1 MALSLLG
8 ATGSIGTQTLD
19 VAEKLGLPVC
29 ALAARQS
36 VAPMEAAARRFAPKL
51 AVLYD
56 EKAAADLRV
65 RLADTE
71 TKVLS
76 GMEGLLE
83 AAALPE
89 ADTVLAA
96 MSGAVGLNP
105 ALRALEAGKRL
116 ALANKETL
124 VCAGELV
131 TAKAREIGAELLPV
145 DSEHSAI
152 FQCLQGRGEVKR
164 ILLTA
169 SGGPFRTFSPEAL
182 AKVTRA
188 DALKHP
194 NWRMG
199 PKITVDS
206 ATLMN
211 KGLEF
216 IEAMWLFGLRPEQ
229 IRVLVHP
236 QSVVHSAVEFIDGAV
251 IAQLG
256 TPDMRLPIQLALT
269 WPERKPCPAPPL
281 DLTKT
286 AALTF
291 EEPDLVRFPCLKLAM
306 DCASRRG
313 TADCAVMNA
322 ANEVAVGA
330 FLEDRIGF
338 TEICS
343 LVSRALEALS
353 GLPGGS
359 LEEIVAADEAAR
371 RYTRQCLSQSSI
383 S

>member
-1 MALSLLG
+1 MGLSLLG
-8 ATGSIGTQTLD
+8 ATGSIGRQTLD
-19 VAEKLGLPVC
+19 VAEHLGLGVC
-29 ALAARQS
+29 ALAAGKR
-36 VAPMEAAARRFAPKL
+36 VRELEEAARRFRPRL

-56 EKAAADLRV
+56 EAAAAELRI

-76 GMEGLLE
+76 GMGGLLE
-83 AAALPE
+83 AASMEE

-96 MSGAVGLNP
+96 MSGAVGLFP
-105 ALRALEAGKRL
+105 ALRTLEAGKKL

-124 VCAGELV
+124 VCAGNLV
-131 TAKAREIGAELLPV
+131 TALAKEKGLPLLPV

-152 FQCLQGRGEVKR
+152 FQCLQGGGDVRR

-169 SGGPFRTFSPEAL
+169 SGGPFRTLSGEAL
-182 AKVTRA
+182 KTVTKE

-194 NWRMG
+194 NWAMG

-216 IEAMWLFGLRPEQ
+216 IEAMWLFDLPPEK
-229 IRVLVHP
+229 IKVLVHP
-236 QSVVHSAVEFIDGAV
+236 QSVVHSAVEFVDGAV

-269 WPERKPCPAPPL
+269 WPERKPSPAPAL

-286 AALTF
+286 APLTF
-291 EEPDLVRFPCLKLAM
+291 EEPDLRRFPCLALAM
-306 DCASRRG
+306 ACAGHRG

-322 ANEVAVGA
+322 ANEEAVGA
-330 FLEDRIGF
+330 FLRGQIGF
-338 TEICS
+338 TQIYD
-343 LVSRALEALS
+343 LVAAVLEKLS
-353 GLPGGS
+353 GMPGGS
-359 LEEIVAADEAAR
+359 LEEIVEADEAAR
-371 RYTRQCLSQSSI
+371 RQLKACLSSI

>member
-8 ATGSIGTQTLD
+8 ATGSIGRQTLD
-19 VAEKLGLPVC
+19 VAEHLGLKVC
-29 ALAARQS
+29 ALAAGKR
-36 VAPMEAAARRFAPKL
+36 VRELEEAARRFRPRL

-56 EKAAADLRV
+56 EASAAELRV
-65 RLADTE
+65 KLADTE

-76 GMEGLLE
+76 GMGGLLE
-83 AAALPE
+83 AASMEE

-96 MSGAVGLNP
+96 MSGAVGLQP
-105 ALRALEAGKRL
+105 ALRALEAGKKL

-124 VCAGELV
+124 VCAGNLV
-131 TAKAREIGAELLPV
+131 TALAKEKGLPLLPV

-152 FQCLQGRGEVKR
+152 FQCLQGGGEVRR

-169 SGGPFRTFSPEAL
+169 SGGPFRTLRREEL
-182 AKVTRA
+182 KTVTRE

-194 NWRMG
+194 NWAMG

-216 IEAMWLFGLRPEQ
+216 IEAMWLFDLPPEK
-229 IRVLVHP
+229 ITVLVHP
-236 QSVVHSAVEFIDGAV
+236 QSVVHSAVEFVDGAV

-269 WPERKPCPAPPL
+269 WPERRPSPAPAL

-286 AALTF
+286 APLTF
-291 EEPDLVRFPCLKLAM
+291 EEPDPERFPCLALAM
-306 DCASRRG
+306 ECAGHIG

-322 ANEVAVGA
+322 ANEEAVGA
-330 FLEDRIGF
+330 FLRGQIGF
-338 TEICS
+338 TQIYD
-343 LVSRALEALS
+343 LVAAALERLS

-371 RYTRQCLSQSSI
+371 RQLKACLSSI

>member
-1 MALSLLG
+1 MGLSLLG
-8 ATGSIGTQTLD
+8 ATGSIGRQTLD
-19 VAEKLGLPVC
+19 VAEHLGLGVC
-29 ALAARQS
+29 ALAAGKR
-36 VAPMEAAARRFAPKL
+36 VRELEEAARRFRPRL

-56 EKAAADLRV
+56 EAAAAELKI

-76 GMEGLLE
+76 GMGGLLE
-83 AAALPE
+83 AASMEE

-96 MSGAVGLNP
+96 MSGAVGLFP
-105 ALRALEAGKRL
+105 ALRALEAGKKL

-124 VCAGELV
+124 VCAGNLV
-131 TAKAREIGAELLPV
+131 TALAKEKGLPLLPV

-152 FQCLQGRGEVKR
+152 FQCLQGGGEVRR

-169 SGGPFRTFSPEAL
+169 SGGPFRTLSGEAL
-182 AKVTRA
+182 KTVTKE

-194 NWRMG
+194 NWAMG

-216 IEAMWLFGLRPEQ
+216 IEAMWLFGLPPEK
-229 IRVLVHP
+229 IMVLVHP
-236 QSVVHSAVEFIDGAV
+236 QSVVHSAVEFVDGAV

-269 WPERKPCPAPPL
+269 WPERKPSPAPAL

-286 AALTF
+286 APLTF
-291 EEPDLVRFPCLKLAM
+291 EEPDLRRFPCLALAM
-306 DCASRRG
+306 ACAGHRG

-322 ANEVAVGA
+322 ANEEAVGA
-330 FLEDRIGF
+330 FLRGQIGF
-338 TEICS
+338 TQIYD
-343 LVSRALEALS
+343 LVAAVLEKLS
-353 GLPGGS
+353 GMPGGS
-359 LEEIVAADEAAR
+359 LEEIVEADEAAR
-371 RYTRQCLSQSSI
+371 RQLKACLSSI

>member
-8 ATGSIGTQTLD
+8 ATGSIGRQTLD
-19 VAEKLGLPVC
+19 VAEHLGLEVC
-29 ALAARQS
+29 ALAAGKR
-36 VAPMEAAARRFAPKL
+36 VRELEEAARRFRPKL

-56 EKAAADLRV
+56 EEAAADLRL
-65 RLADTE
+65 RLADTG

-76 GMEGLLE
+76 GMGGLLE
-83 AAALPE
+83 AASLPE

-96 MSGAVGLNP
+96 MSGAVGLRP
-105 ALRALEAGKRL
+105 ALRALEAGKKL

-124 VCAGELV
+124 VCAGNLV
-131 TAKAREIGAELLPV
+131 TALAKEKGLPLLPV

-152 FQCLQGRGEVKR
+152 FQCLQGGGEVRR

-169 SGGPFRTFSPEAL
+169 SGGPFRNLGAEELKA
-182 AKVTRA
+182 VTKE

-194 NWRMG
+194 NWAMG

-216 IEAMWLFGLRPEQ
+216 IEAMWLFDLPPEK
-229 IRVLVHP
+229 ITVLVHP
-236 QSVVHSAVEFIDGAV
+236 QSVVHSAVEFADGAV

-269 WPERKPCPAPPL
+269 WPKRKPSLAPAL

-286 AALTF
+286 APLTF
-291 EEPDLVRFPCLKLAM
+291 EEPDLERFPCLALAM
-306 DCASRRG
+306 ECAGHGG

-322 ANEVAVGA
+322 ANEEAVGA
-330 FLEDRIGF
+330 FLRDQIGF
-338 TEICS
+338 TQIYC
-343 LVSRALEALS
+343 LVAEALEKLS

-359 LEEIVAADEAAR
+359 LEEIIAADEAAR
-371 RYTRQCLSQSSI
+371 RQLKACLSSI

>member
-8 ATGSIGTQTLD
+8 ATGSIGRQTLD
-19 VAEKLGLPVC
+19 VAAHLGLPVC
-29 ALAARQS
+29 ALAAGRR
-36 VAPMEAAARRFAPKL
+36 VGELEAAARRFRPKL

-56 EKAAADLRV
+56 EAAAAEARV
-65 RLADTE
+65 RLADTG

-76 GMEGLLE
+76 GMGGLLE
-83 AAALPE
+83 AASLPE

-96 MSGAVGLNP
+96 MSGAVGLRP
-105 ALRALEAGKRL
+105 ALRALEAGKKL

-124 VCAGELV
+124 VCAGNLV
-131 TAKAREIGAELLPV
+131 TALAKEKGLPLLPV

-152 FQCLQGRGEVKR
+152 FQCLQGGGEVRR

-169 SGGPFRTFSPEAL
+169 SGGPFRTLS
-182 AKVTRA
+182 A
-188 DALKHP
+188 DALKTVTKEDALRHP
-194 NWRMG
+194 NWAMG

-216 IEAMWLFGLRPEQ
+216 IEAMWLFDLTPEK
-229 IRVLVHP
+229 ITVLIHP
-236 QSVVHSAVEFIDGAV
+236 QSVVHSAVEFADGAV

-269 WPERKPCPAPPL
+269 WPERKPSPAPAL

-286 AALTF
+286 APLTF
-291 EEPDLVRFPCLKLAM
+291 EEPDLRRFPCLALAM
-306 DCASRRG
+306 ECAGHRG

-322 ANEVAVGA
+322 ANEEAVGA
-330 FLEDRIGF
+330 FLRDQIGF
-338 TEICS
+338 TQIYG
-343 LVSRALEALS
+343 LVAAVLERLS

-371 RYTRQCLSQSSI
+371 RQLKACLSSI

>member
-8 ATGSIGTQTLD
+8 ATGSIGRQTLD
-19 VAEKLGLPVC
+19 VAEHLGLGVC
-29 ALAARQS
+29 ALAAGKR
-36 VAPMEAAARRFAPKL
+36 VRELEEAARRFRPRL

-56 EKAAADLRV
+56 EAAAAELRI

-76 GMEGLLE
+76 GMGGLLE
-83 AAALPE
+83 AASMEE

-96 MSGAVGLNP
+96 MSGAVGLFP
-105 ALRALEAGKRL
+105 ALRALEAGKKL

-124 VCAGELV
+124 VCAGNLV
-131 TAKAREIGAELLPV
+131 TALAKEKGLPLLPV

-152 FQCLQGRGEVKR
+152 FQCLQGGGEVRR

-169 SGGPFRTFSPEAL
+169 SGGPFRTLSGEAL
-182 AKVTRA
+182 KTVTKE

-194 NWRMG
+194 NWAMG

-216 IEAMWLFGLRPEQ
+216 IEAMWLFDLPPEK
-229 IRVLVHP
+229 IKVLVHP
-236 QSVVHSAVEFIDGAV
+236 QSVVHSAVEFVDGAV

-269 WPERKPCPAPPL
+269 WPERKPSPAPAL

-286 AALTF
+286 APLTF
-291 EEPDLVRFPCLKLAM
+291 EEPDLRRFPCLALAM
-306 DCASRRG
+306 ACAGHRG

-322 ANEVAVGA
+322 ANEEAVGA
-330 FLEDRIGF
+330 FLRGQIGF
-338 TEICS
+338 TQIYD
-343 LVSRALEALS
+343 LVAAVLEKLS
-353 GLPGGS
+353 GMPGGS
-359 LEEIVAADEAAR
+359 LEEIVEADEAAR
-371 RYTRQCLSQSSI
+371 RQLKACLSSI

>member
-1 MALSLLG
+1 MGLSLLG
-8 ATGSIGTQTLD
+8 ATGSIGRQTLD
-19 VAEKLGLPVC
+19 VAEHLGLGVC
-29 ALAARQS
+29 ALAAGKR
-36 VAPMEAAARRFAPKL
+36 VRELEEAARRFRPRL

-56 EKAAADLRV
+56 EAAAAELKI

-76 GMEGLLE
+76 GMGGLLE
-83 AAALPE
+83 AASMEE

-96 MSGAVGLNP
+96 MSGAVGLFP
-105 ALRALEAGKRL
+105 ALRALEAGKKL

-124 VCAGELV
+124 VCAGNLV
-131 TAKAREIGAELLPV
+131 TALAKEKGLPLLPV

-152 FQCLQGRGEVKR
+152 FQCLQGGGEVRR

-169 SGGPFRTFSPEAL
+169 SGGPFRTLSGEAL
-182 AKVTRA
+182 KTVTKE

-194 NWRMG
+194 NWAMG

-216 IEAMWLFGLRPEQ
+216 IEAMWLFDLPPEK
-229 IRVLVHP
+229 IKVLVHP
-236 QSVVHSAVEFIDGAV
+236 QSVVHSAVEFVDGAV

-269 WPERKPCPAPPL
+269 WPERKPSPAPAL

-286 AALTF
+286 APLTF
-291 EEPDLVRFPCLKLAM
+291 EEPDLRRFPCLALAM
-306 DCASRRG
+306 ACAGHRG

-322 ANEVAVGA
+322 ANEEAVGA
-330 FLEDRIGF
+330 FLRGQIGF
-338 TEICS
+338 TQIYD
-343 LVSRALEALS
+343 LVAAVLEKLS
-353 GLPGGS
+353 GMPGGS
-359 LEEIVAADEAAR
+359 LEEIIEADEAAR
-371 RYTRQCLSQSSI
+371 RQLKACLSSI

>member
-8 ATGSIGTQTLD
+8 ATGSIGRQTLD
-19 VAEKLGLPVC
+19 VAEHLGLEVC
-29 ALAARQS
+29 ALAAGKR
-36 VAPMEAAARRFAPKL
+36 VRELEEAARRFRPKL

-56 EKAAADLRV
+56 EEAAAEARI
-65 RLADTE
+65 RLADTG

-76 GMEGLLE
+76 GMGGLLE
-83 AAALPE
+83 AASMEE

-96 MSGAVGLNP
+96 MSGAVGLRP
-105 ALRALEAGKRL
+105 ALRALEAGKKL

-124 VCAGELV
+124 VCAGNLV
-131 TAKAREIGAELLPV
+131 TALAKEKGLPLLPV

-152 FQCLQGRGEVKR
+152 FQCLQGGGEVRR

-169 SGGPFRTFSPEAL
+169 SGGPFRTLSAEAL
-182 AKVTRA
+182 KTVKRE
-188 DALKHP
+188 DALRHP
-194 NWRMG
+194 NWAMG

-216 IEAMWLFGLRPEQ
+216 IEAMWLFGLEPEK
-229 IRVLVHP
+229 ITVLVHP
-236 QSVVHSAVEFIDGAV
+236 QSVVHSAVEFADGAV

-269 WPERKPCPAPPL
+269 WPERKPSPAPAL

-286 AALTF
+286 APLTF
-291 EEPDLVRFPCLKLAM
+291 EEPDLERFPCLALAM
-306 DCASRRG
+306 ECAGHKG

-322 ANEVAVGA
+322 ANEEAVGA
-330 FLEDRIGF
+330 FLRGQIGF
-338 TEICS
+338 TQIYD
-343 LVSRALEALS
+343 LVAAVLEKLS

-371 RYTRQCLSQSSI
+371 RQLKACLSSI

>member
-1 MALSLLG
+1 MGLSLLG
-8 ATGSIGTQTLD
+8 ATGSIGRQTLD
-19 VAEKLGLPVC
+19 VAEHLGVEVC
-29 ALAARQS
+29 ALAAGKR
-36 VAPMEAAARRFAPKL
+36 VRELEEAARRFRPKL

-56 EKAAADLRV
+56 EAAAAELKI

-76 GMEGLLE
+76 GMGGLLE
-83 AAALPE
+83 AASMEE

-96 MSGAVGLNP
+96 MSGAVGLRP
-105 ALRALEAGKRL
+105 ALRALEAGKKL

-124 VCAGELV
+124 VCAGNLV
-131 TAKAREIGAELLPV
+131 TALAKGKGLPLLPV

-152 FQCLQGRGEVKR
+152 FQCLQGGGEVRR

-169 SGGPFRTFSPEAL
+169 SGGPFRTLSREAL
-182 AKVTRA
+182 KTVTRE

-194 NWRMG
+194 NWAMG

-216 IEAMWLFGLRPEQ
+216 IEAMWLFDLPPEK
-229 IRVLVHP
+229 ITVLVHP
-236 QSVVHSAVEFIDGAV
+236 QSVVHSAVEFVDGAV

-269 WPERKPCPAPPL
+269 WPERKPCPAPAL

-286 AALTF
+286 APLTF
-291 EEPDLVRFPCLKLAM
+291 EEPDLERFPCLALAM
-306 DCASRRG
+306 ECAGHKG

-322 ANEVAVGA
+322 ANEEAVGA
-330 FLEDRIGF
+330 FLRGQIGF
-338 TEICS
+338 TQIYD
-343 LVSRALEALS
+343 LVAAALEKLS

-371 RYTRQCLSQSSI
+371 RQLKACLSSI

>member
-1 MALSLLG
+1 MGLSLLG
-8 ATGSIGTQTLD
+8 ATGSIGRQTLD
-19 VAEKLGLPVC
+19 VAEHLGLGVC
-29 ALAARQS
+29 ALAAGKR
-36 VAPMEAAARRFAPKL
+36 VRELEEAARRFRPRL

-56 EKAAADLRV
+56 EAAAAELKI

-76 GMEGLLE
+76 GMGGLLE
-83 AAALPE
+83 AASMEE

-96 MSGAVGLNP
+96 MSGAVGLFP
-105 ALRALEAGKRL
+105 ALRALEAGKKL

-124 VCAGELV
+124 VCAGNLV
-131 TAKAREIGAELLPV
+131 TALAKEKGLPLLPV

-152 FQCLQGRGEVKR
+152 FQCLQGGGEVRR

-169 SGGPFRTFSPEAL
+169 SGGPFRTLSGEAL
-182 AKVTRA
+182 KTVTKE

-194 NWRMG
+194 NWAMG

-216 IEAMWLFGLRPEQ
+216 IEAMWLFDLPPEK
-229 IRVLVHP
+229 IKVLVHP
-236 QSVVHSAVEFIDGAV
+236 QSVVHSAVEFVDGAV

-269 WPERKPCPAPPL
+269 WPERKPCPAPAL

-286 AALTF
+286 APLTF
-291 EEPDLVRFPCLKLAM
+291 EEPDLRRFPCLALAM
-306 DCASRRG
+306 ACAGHRG

-322 ANEVAVGA
+322 ANEEAVGA
-330 FLEDRIGF
+330 FLRGQIGF
-338 TEICS
+338 TQIYD
-343 LVSRALEALS
+343 LVAAVLEKLS
-353 GLPGGS
+353 GMPGGS
-359 LEEIVAADEAAR
+359 LEEIVEADEAAR
-371 RYTRQCLSQSSI
+371 RQLKACLSSI

>member
-1 MALSLLG
+1 MGLSLLG
-8 ATGSIGTQTLD
+8 ATGSIGRQTLD
-19 VAEKLGLPVC
+19 VAEHLGLEVC
-29 ALAARQS
+29 ALAAGKR
-36 VAPMEAAARRFAPKL
+36 VRELEDAARRFRPKL

-56 EKAAADLRV
+56 EKAAAELRIK
-65 RLADTE
+65 LADTE

-76 GMEGLLE
+76 GMGGLLE
-83 AAALPE
+83 AASFPE

-96 MSGAVGLNP
+96 MSGAVGLRP
-105 ALRALEAGKRL
+105 ALRALEAGKKL

-124 VCAGELV
+124 VCAGNLV
-131 TAKAREIGAELLPV
+131 TALAKERGLPLLPV

-152 FQCLQGRGEVKR
+152 FQCLQGGGEVRR

-169 SGGPFRTFSPEAL
+169 SGGPFRTLGREEL
-182 AKVTRA
+182 KTVTRE

-194 NWRMG
+194 NWAMG

-216 IEAMWLFGLRPEQ
+216 IEAMWLFGLPPEK
-229 IRVLVHP
+229 ITVLVHP
-236 QSVVHSAVEFIDGAV
+236 QSVVHSAVEFADGAV

-269 WPERKPCPAPPL
+269 WPERKPSPAPAL

-286 AALTF
+286 APLTF
-291 EEPDLVRFPCLKLAM
+291 EEPDLRRFPCLALAM
-306 DCASRRG
+306 ACAGHRG

-322 ANEVAVGA
+322 ANEEAVGA
-330 FLEDRIGF
+330 FLRGQIGF
-338 TEICS
+338 TQIYD
-343 LVSRALEALS
+343 LVAAVLEKLS
-353 GLPGGS
+353 GMPGGS
-359 LEEIVAADEAAR
+359 LEEIVEADEAAR
-371 RYTRQCLSQSSI
+371 RQLKACLSSI

>member
-1 MALSLLG
+1 MALSILG
-8 ATGSIGTQTLD
+8 ATGSIGRQTLD
-19 VAEKLGLPVC
+19 VAAHLGIKVC
-29 ALAARQS
+29 ALAAGSR
-36 VAPMEAAARRFAPKL
+36 VRELEEAARRFRPGL

-56 EKAAADLRV
+56 EAAAADLKT
-65 RLADTE
+65 RLADTK

-76 GMEGLLE
+76 GMSGLLE
-83 AAALPE
+83 AASMEE

-96 MSGAVGLNP
+96 MSGAVGLQP
-105 ALRALEAGKRL
+105 ALRALEAGKKL

-124 VCAGELV
+124 VCAGNLV
-131 TAKAREIGAELLPV
+131 TALAKEKGLPLLPV

-152 FQCLQGRGEVKR
+152 FQCLQGGGEVKR

-169 SGGPFRTFSPEAL
+169 SGGPFRSWSREAL
-182 AKVTRA
+182 KSATKE

-194 NWRMG
+194 NWSMG

-216 IEAMWLFGLRPEQ
+216 IEAMWLFDLPPEK
-229 IRVLVHP
+229 ITVLVHP
-236 QSVVHSAVEFIDGAV
+236 QSVVHSAVEFADGAV

-269 WPERKPCPAPPL
+269 WPERKPSPAPAL

-286 AALTF
+286 APLTF
-291 EEPDLVRFPCLKLAM
+291 EEPDLERFPCLKLAM
-306 DCASRRG
+306 ECARHRG
-313 TADCAVMNA
+313 KADCAVMNA
-322 ANEVAVGA
+322 ANEEAVGA
-330 FLEDRIGF
+330 FLRGQIGF
-338 TEICS
+338 TDIYGMTAA
-343 LVSRALEALS
+343 VLEELS

-371 RYTRQCLSQSSI
+371 RQLKACLSSI
-383 S
+383 F

>member
-1 MALSLLG
+1 MALSILG
-8 ATGSIGTQTLD
+8 ATGSIGRQTLD
-19 VAEKLGLPVC
+19 VAAHLGIKVC
-29 ALAARQS
+29 ALAAGSR
-36 VAPMEAAARRFAPKL
+36 VRELEEAARRFRPGL

-56 EKAAADLRV
+56 EAAAADLKT
-65 RLADTE
+65 RLADTK

-76 GMEGLLE
+76 GMGGLLE
-83 AAALPE
+83 AASMEE

-96 MSGAVGLNP
+96 MSGAVGLRP
-105 ALRALEAGKRL
+105 ALRALEAGKKL

-124 VCAGELV
+124 VCAGNLV
-131 TAKAREIGAELLPV
+131 TALAKEKGLQLLPV

-152 FQCLQGRGEVKR
+152 FQCLQGGGEVKR

-169 SGGPFRTFSPEAL
+169 SGGPFRSWSREAL
-182 AKVTRA
+182 KNASRE

-194 NWRMG
+194 NWSMG

-216 IEAMWLFGLRPEQ
+216 IEAMWLFDLPPEK
-229 IRVLVHP
+229 ITVLVHP
-236 QSVVHSAVEFIDGAV
+236 QSVVHSAVEFADGAV

-269 WPERKPCPAPPL
+269 WPERKPSPAPAL

-286 AALTF
+286 APLTF
-291 EEPDLVRFPCLKLAM
+291 EEPDLERFPCLKLAM
-306 DCASRRG
+306 ECARHRG
-313 TADCAVMNA
+313 KADCAVMNA
-322 ANEVAVGA
+322 ANEEAVGA
-330 FLEDRIGF
+330 FLRGQIGF
-338 TEICS
+338 TDIYGMTAA
-343 LVSRALEALS
+343 VLEELS

-371 RYTRQCLSQSSI
+371 RQLKACLSSI
-383 S
+383 F

>member
-1 MALSLLG
+1 MLMGLSLLG
-8 ATGSIGTQTLD
+8 ATGSIGRQTLD
-19 VAEKLGLPVC
+19 VAERLGLPVC
-29 ALAARQS
+29 ALAAGTN
-36 VAPMEAAARRFAPKL
+36 AEAMEDAVRRFRPRL
-51 AVLYD
+51 AVLWD
-56 EKAAADLRV
+56 EKAAGSLRTA
-65 RLADTE
+65 LADTE

-83 AAALPE
+83 AASLPE

-96 MSGAVGLNP
+96 MSGAVGLKP
-105 ALRALEAGKRL
+105 ALRAIEAGKKL

-131 TAKAREIGAELLPV
+131 TAAAKARGVPLLPV

-152 FQCLQGRGEVKR
+152 FQCLQGAGEVKR

-169 SGGPFRTFSPEAL
+169 SGGPFRSLDAAAL
-182 AKVTRA
+182 EKVKKE
-188 DALKHP
+188 DALRHP

-229 IRVLVHP
+229 ITVLVHP
-236 QSVVHSAVEFIDGAV
+236 QSVVHSAVEFADGAV

-269 WPERKPCPAPPL
+269 WPERKPCPAPAL

-286 AALTF
+286 PPLTF

-306 DCASRRG
+306 DCAGRRG

-322 ANEVAVGA
+322 ANEEAVRA
-330 FLEDRIGF
+330 FLEGRTGF
-338 TEICS
+338 TEIYR
-343 LVSRALEALS
+343 LVARTLEALS
-353 GLPGGS
+353 GLPGRS

-371 RYTRQCLSQSSI
+371 RYTRSCL
-383 S
+383 

>member
-8 ATGSIGTQTLD
+8 ATGSIGRQTLD
-19 VAEKLGLPVC
+19 VAEHLGLGVC
-29 ALAARQS
+29 ALAAGKR
-36 VAPMEAAARRFAPKL
+36 VRELEEAARRFRPRL

-56 EKAAADLRV
+56 EAAAAELKI

-76 GMEGLLE
+76 GMGGLLE
-83 AAALPE
+83 AASMEE

-96 MSGAVGLNP
+96 MSGAVGLFP
-105 ALRALEAGKRL
+105 ALRALEAGKKL

-124 VCAGELV
+124 VCAGNLV
-131 TAKAREIGAELLPV
+131 TALAKEKGLPLLPV

-152 FQCLQGRGEVKR
+152 FQCLQGGGEVRR

-169 SGGPFRTFSPEAL
+169 SGGPFRTLSGEAL
-182 AKVTRA
+182 KTVTKE

-194 NWRMG
+194 NWAMG

-216 IEAMWLFGLRPEQ
+216 IEAMWLFDLPPEK
-229 IRVLVHP
+229 IKVLVHP
-236 QSVVHSAVEFIDGAV
+236 QSVVHSAVEFVDGAV

-269 WPERKPCPAPPL
+269 WPERKPCPAPAL

-286 AALTF
+286 APLTF
-291 EEPDLVRFPCLKLAM
+291 EEPDLRRFPCLALAM
-306 DCASRRG
+306 ACAGHRG

-322 ANEVAVGA
+322 ANEEAVGA
-330 FLEDRIGF
+330 FLRGQIGF
-338 TEICS
+338 TQIYD
-343 LVSRALEALS
+343 LVAAVLEKLS
-353 GLPGGS
+353 GMPGGS
-359 LEEIVAADEAAR
+359 LEEIVEADEAAR
-371 RYTRQCLSQSSI
+371 RQLKACLSSI

>member
-1 MALSLLG
+1 MGLSLLG
-8 ATGSIGTQTLD
+8 ATGSIGRQTLD
-19 VAEKLGLPVC
+19 VAEHLGVEVC
-29 ALAARQS
+29 ALAAGKR
-36 VAPMEAAARRFAPKL
+36 VRELEEAARRFRPKL

-56 EKAAADLRV
+56 EAAAAELKI

-76 GMEGLLE
+76 GMGGLLE
-83 AAALPE
+83 AASMEE

-96 MSGAVGLNP
+96 MSGAVGLRP
-105 ALRALEAGKRL
+105 ALRALEAGKKL

-124 VCAGELV
+124 VCAGNLV
-131 TAKAREIGAELLPV
+131 TALAKGKGLPLLPV

-152 FQCLQGRGEVKR
+152 FQCLQGGGEVRR

-169 SGGPFRTFSPEAL
+169 SGGPFRTLSREAL
-182 AKVTRA
+182 KTVTRE

-194 NWRMG
+194 NWAMG

-216 IEAMWLFGLRPEQ
+216 IEAMWLFDLPPEK
-229 IRVLVHP
+229 ITVLVHP
-236 QSVVHSAVEFIDGAV
+236 QSVVHSAVEFVDGAV

-269 WPERKPCPAPPL
+269 WPERKPCPAPAL

-286 AALTF
+286 APLTF
-291 EEPDLVRFPCLKLAM
+291 EEPDLERFPCLALAM
-306 DCASRRG
+306 ECAGHRG

-322 ANEVAVGA
+322 ANEEAVGA
-330 FLEDRIGF
+330 FLRGQIGF
-338 TEICS
+338 MQIYD
-343 LVSRALEALS
+343 LVAAALEKLS

-371 RYTRQCLSQSSI
+371 RQLKACLSSI

>member
-8 ATGSIGTQTLD
+8 ATGSIGRQTLD
-19 VAEKLGLPVC
+19 VAEHLGLAVC
-29 ALAARQS
+29 ALAAGKR
-36 VAPMEAAARRFAPKL
+36 VRELEDAARRFRPKL

-56 EKAAADLRV
+56 EKAAAELRIK
-65 RLADTE
+65 LADTE

-76 GMEGLLE
+76 GMGGLLE
-83 AAALPE
+83 AASFPE

-96 MSGAVGLNP
+96 MSGAVGLRP
-105 ALRALEAGKRL
+105 ALRALESGKKL

-124 VCAGELV
+124 VCAGNLV
-131 TAKAREIGAELLPV
+131 TALAKERGLPLLPV

-152 FQCLQGRGEVKR
+152 FQCLQGGGEVRR

-169 SGGPFRTFSPEAL
+169 SGGPFRTLGREAL
-182 AKVTRA
+182 KTVTRE

-194 NWRMG
+194 NWAMG

-216 IEAMWLFGLRPEQ
+216 IEAMWLFGLPPEK
-229 IRVLVHP
+229 ITVLVHP
-236 QSVVHSAVEFIDGAV
+236 QSVVHSAVEFADGAV

-269 WPERKPCPAPPL
+269 WPERKPSPAPAL

-286 AALTF
+286 APLTF
-291 EEPDLVRFPCLKLAM
+291 EEPDLRRFPCLALAM
-306 DCASRRG
+306 ECAGHKG
-313 TADCAVMNA
+313 TADCAVINA
-322 ANEVAVGA
+322 ANEEAVGA
-330 FLEDRIGF
+330 FLRGQIGF
-338 TEICS
+338 TQIYD
-343 LVSRALEALS
+343 LVAAVLEKLS

-371 RYTRQCLSQSSI
+371 RQLKACLSSI

>member
-1 MALSLLG
+1 MGLSLLG
-8 ATGSIGTQTLD
+8 ATGSIGRQTLD
-19 VAEKLGLPVC
+19 VAEHLGLEVC
-29 ALAARQS
+29 ALAAGKR
-36 VAPMEAAARRFAPKL
+36 VRELEDAARRFRPKL

-56 EKAAADLRV
+56 EKAAAELRIK
-65 RLADTE
+65 LADTE

-76 GMEGLLE
+76 GMGGLLE
-83 AAALPE
+83 AASFPE

-96 MSGAVGLNP
+96 MSGAVGLFP
-105 ALRALEAGKRL
+105 ALRALETGKKL

-124 VCAGELV
+124 VCAGNLV
-131 TAKAREIGAELLPV
+131 TALAKERGLPLLPV

-152 FQCLQGRGEVKR
+152 FQCLQGGGEVRR

-169 SGGPFRTFSPEAL
+169 SGGPFRTLGREAL
-182 AKVTRA
+182 KTVTRE

-194 NWRMG
+194 NWAMG

-216 IEAMWLFGLRPEQ
+216 IEAMWLFGLPPEK
-229 IRVLVHP
+229 ITVLVHP
-236 QSVVHSAVEFIDGAV
+236 QSVVHSAVEFADGAV

-269 WPERKPCPAPPL
+269 WPERKPCPAPAL

-286 AALTF
+286 APLTF
-291 EEPDLVRFPCLKLAM
+291 EEPDLRRFPCLALAM
-306 DCASRRG
+306 ACAGHRG

-322 ANEVAVGA
+322 ANEEAVGA
-330 FLEDRIGF
+330 FLRGQIGF
-338 TEICS
+338 TQIYD
-343 LVSRALEALS
+343 LVAAVLEKLS

-371 RYTRQCLSQSSI
+371 RQLKACLSSI

>member
-8 ATGSIGTQTLD
+8 ATGSIGRQTLD
-19 VAEKLGLPVC
+19 VAEHLGLGVC
-29 ALAARQS
+29 ALAAGKR
-36 VAPMEAAARRFAPKL
+36 VRELEDAARRFRPRL

-56 EKAAADLRV
+56 EAAAAELKI

-76 GMEGLLE
+76 GMGGLLE
-83 AAALPE
+83 AASMEE

-96 MSGAVGLNP
+96 MSGAVGLRP
-105 ALRALEAGKRL
+105 ALRALEAGKKL

-124 VCAGELV
+124 VCAGNLV
-131 TAKAREIGAELLPV
+131 TALAKERGLPLLPV

-152 FQCLQGRGEVKR
+152 FQCLQGGGEVRR

-169 SGGPFRTFSPEAL
+169 SGGPFRTWSKEQLRTAT
-182 AKVTRA
+182 KE
-188 DALKHP
+188 DALRHP
-194 NWRMG
+194 NWSMG

-216 IEAMWLFGLRPEQ
+216 IEAMWLFDLPPEK
-229 IRVLVHP
+229 ITVLVHP

-269 WPERKPCPAPPL
+269 WPERKPCPAPAL

-286 AALTF
+286 APLTF
-291 EEPDLVRFPCLKLAM
+291 EEPDLRRFPCLALAM
-306 DCASRRG
+306 ACAGHRG

-322 ANEVAVGA
+322 ANEEAVGA
-330 FLEDRIGF
+330 FLRGQIGF
-338 TEICS
+338 TQIYD
-343 LVSRALEALS
+343 LVAAVLEKLS

-371 RYTRQCLSQSSI
+371 RQLKACLSSI

>member
-1 MALSLLG
+1 MGLSLLG
-8 ATGSIGTQTLD
+8 ATGSIGRQTLD
-19 VAEKLGLPVC
+19 VAEHLGLGVC
-29 ALAARQS
+29 ALAAGKR
-36 VAPMEAAARRFAPKL
+36 VRELEEAARRFRPRL

-56 EKAAADLRV
+56 EAAAAELKI

-76 GMEGLLE
+76 GMGGLLE
-83 AAALPE
+83 AASMEE

-96 MSGAVGLNP
+96 MSGAVGLRP
-105 ALRALEAGKRL
+105 ALRALEAGKKL

-124 VCAGELV
+124 VCAGRLLLAL
-131 TAKAREIGAELLPV
+131 AKEKGLPLLPV

-152 FQCLQGRGEVKR
+152 FQCLQGGGEVRR

-169 SGGPFRTFSPEAL
+169 SGGPFRTLSGEAL
-182 AKVTRA
+182 KTVTKE

-194 NWRMG
+194 NWAMG

-216 IEAMWLFGLRPEQ
+216 IEAMWLFDLPPEK
-229 IRVLVHP
+229 IKVLVHP
-236 QSVVHSAVEFIDGAV
+236 QSVVHSAVEFVDGAV

-269 WPERKPCPAPPL
+269 WPERKPSPAPAL

-286 AALTF
+286 APLTF
-291 EEPDLVRFPCLKLAM
+291 EEPDLRRFPCLALAM
-306 DCASRRG
+306 ACAGHRG

-322 ANEVAVGA
+322 ANEEAVGA
-330 FLEDRIGF
+330 FLRGQIGF
-338 TEICS
+338 TQIYD
-343 LVSRALEALS
+343 LVAAVLEKLS
-353 GLPGGS
+353 GMSGGS
-359 LEEIVAADEAAR
+359 LEEIVEADEAAR
-371 RYTRQCLSQSSI
+371 RQLKACLSSI

>member
-1 MALSLLG
+1 MGLSLLG
-8 ATGSIGTQTLD
+8 ATGSIGRQTLD
-19 VAEKLGLPVC
+19 VAEKLGLPIS
-29 ALAARQS
+29 ALAAGHS
-36 VAPMEAAARRFAPKL
+36 AGALEALARKFRPRV
-51 AVLYD
+51 AVLHD
-56 EKAAADLRV
+56 EKAAGELKVA
-65 RLADTE
+65 LADTE
-71 TKVLS
+71 IKVLS
-76 GMEGLLE
+76 GMGGLME
-83 AAALPE
+83 AASLTE

-96 MSGAVGLNP
+96 MSGAVGLRP
-105 ALRALEAGKRL
+105 ALAAIEAGKKL

-124 VCAGELV
+124 VCAGSIV
-131 TAKAREIGAELLPV
+131 MGAAREKGTPILPV

-152 FQCLQGRGEVKR
+152 FQCLQGKGEVKR

-169 SGGPFRTFSPEAL
+169 SGGPFRGWTRERLATVTPE
-182 AKVTRA
+182 

-194 NWRMG
+194 NWTMG

-216 IEAMWLFGLRPEQ
+216 IEAMWLFNLAPEQ

-256 TPDMRLPIQLALT
+256 SPDMRLPIQLALT
-269 WPERKPCPAPPL
+269 WPERKPCPAPAL

-286 AALTF
+286 PPLTF
-291 EEPDLVRFPCLKLAM
+291 EDPDLDSFPALRLAM
-306 DCASRRG
+306 ECARHHG

-322 ANEVAVGA
+322 ANEEAVHA
-330 FLEDRIGF
+330 FLRHEIGF
-338 TEICS
+338 MDIYRTVETVLNRI
-343 LVSRALEALS
+343 S

-359 LEEIVAADEAAR
+359 LEEIIAADEAAR
-371 RYTRQCLSQSSI
+371 RQSKQCLSSI

>member
-1 MALSLLG
+1 MGLSLLG
-8 ATGSIGTQTLD
+8 ATGSIGRQTLD
-19 VAEKLGLPVC
+19 VAEHLGLGVC
-29 ALAARQS
+29 ALAAGKR
-36 VAPMEAAARRFAPKL
+36 VRELEEAARRFRPRL

-56 EKAAADLRV
+56 EAAAAELKI

-76 GMEGLLE
+76 GMGGLLE
-83 AAALPE
+83 AASMEE

-96 MSGAVGLNP
+96 MSGAVGLFP
-105 ALRALEAGKRL
+105 ALRALEAGKKL

-124 VCAGELV
+124 VCAGNLV
-131 TAKAREIGAELLPV
+131 TALAKEKGLPLLPV

-152 FQCLQGRGEVKR
+152 FQCLQGGGEVRR

-169 SGGPFRTFSPEAL
+169 SGGPFRTLSGEAL
-182 AKVTRA
+182 KTVTKE

-194 NWRMG
+194 NWAMG

-216 IEAMWLFGLRPEQ
+216 IEAMWLFDLPPEK
-229 IRVLVHP
+229 IKVLVHP
-236 QSVVHSAVEFIDGAV
+236 QSVVHSAVEFVDGAV

-269 WPERKPCPAPPL
+269 WPERKPSPAPAL

-286 AALTF
+286 APLTF
-291 EEPDLVRFPCLKLAM
+291 EEPDLRRFPCLALAM
-306 DCASRRG
+306 ACAGHRG

-322 ANEVAVGA
+322 ANEEAVGA
-330 FLEDRIGF
+330 FLRGQIGF
-338 TEICS
+338 TQIYD
-343 LVSRALEALS
+343 LVAAALERLS

-359 LEEIVAADEAAR
+359 LEEIVAADDAAR
-371 RYTRQCLSQSSI
+371 RQLKACLSSI

>member
-8 ATGSIGTQTLD
+8 ATGSIGRQTLD
-19 VAEKLGLPVC
+19 VAEHLGLGVC
-29 ALAARQS
+29 ALAAGKR
-36 VAPMEAAARRFAPKL
+36 VRELEEAARRFRPRL

-56 EKAAADLRV
+56 EAAAAELKI

-76 GMEGLLE
+76 GMGGLLE
-83 AAALPE
+83 AASMEE

-96 MSGAVGLNP
+96 MSGAVGLFP
-105 ALRALEAGKRL
+105 ALRALEAGKKL

-124 VCAGELV
+124 VCAGNLV
-131 TAKAREIGAELLPV
+131 TALAKEKGLPLLPV

-152 FQCLQGRGEVKR
+152 FQCLQGGGEVRR

-169 SGGPFRTFSPEAL
+169 SGGPFRTLSGGAL
-182 AKVTRA
+182 KTVTME

-194 NWRMG
+194 NWAMG

-216 IEAMWLFGLRPEQ
+216 IEAMWLFDLPPEK
-229 IRVLVHP
+229 ITVLVHP
-236 QSVVHSAVEFIDGAV
+236 QSVVHSAVEFVDGAV

-269 WPERKPCPAPPL
+269 WPERKPSPAPAL

-286 AALTF
+286 APLTF
-291 EEPDLVRFPCLKLAM
+291 EEPDLRRFPCLALAM
-306 DCASRRG
+306 ACAGHRG

-322 ANEVAVGA
+322 ANEEAVGA
-330 FLEDRIGF
+330 FLRGQIGF
-338 TEICS
+338 TQIYD
-343 LVSRALEALS
+343 LVAAVLEKLS
-353 GLPGGS
+353 GMPGGS
-359 LEEIVAADEAAR
+359 LEEIVAADDAAR
-371 RYTRQCLSQSSI
+371 RQLKACLSSI

>member
-1 MALSLLG
+1 MGLSLLG
-8 ATGSIGTQTLD
+8 ATGSIGRQTLD
-19 VAEKLGLPVC
+19 VAEHLGLGVC
-29 ALAARQS
+29 ALAAGKR
-36 VAPMEAAARRFAPKL
+36 VRELEEAARRFRPRL

-56 EKAAADLRV
+56 EAAAAELKI

-76 GMEGLLE
+76 GMGGLLE
-83 AAALPE
+83 AASMEE

-96 MSGAVGLNP
+96 MSGAVGLFP
-105 ALRALEAGKRL
+105 ALRALEAGKKL

-124 VCAGELV
+124 VCAGNLV
-131 TAKAREIGAELLPV
+131 TALAKEKGLPLLPV

-152 FQCLQGRGEVKR
+152 FQCLQGGGEVRR

-169 SGGPFRTFSPEAL
+169 SGGPFRTLSGEAL
-182 AKVTRA
+182 KAVTKE

-194 NWRMG
+194 NWAMG

-216 IEAMWLFGLRPEQ
+216 IEAMWLFDLPPDK
-229 IRVLVHP
+229 IKVLVHP
-236 QSVVHSAVEFIDGAV
+236 QSVVHSAVEFVDGAV

-269 WPERKPCPAPPL
+269 WPERKPCPAPAL

-286 AALTF
+286 APLTF
-291 EEPDLVRFPCLKLAM
+291 EEPDLRRFPCLALAM
-306 DCASRRG
+306 ACAGHRG

-322 ANEVAVGA
+322 ANEEAVGA
-330 FLEDRIGF
+330 FLRGQIGF
-338 TEICS
+338 TQIYD
-343 LVSRALEALS
+343 LVAAVLEKLS
-353 GLPGGS
+353 GMPGGS
-359 LEEIVAADEAAR
+359 LEEIVEADEAAR
-371 RYTRQCLSQSSI
+371 RQLKACLSSI

>member
-1 MALSLLG
+1 MGLSLLG
-8 ATGSIGTQTLD
+8 ATGSIGRQTLD
-19 VAEKLGLPVC
+19 VAEHLGLGVC
-29 ALAARQS
+29 ALAAGKR
-36 VAPMEAAARRFAPKL
+36 VRELEEAARRFRPRL

-56 EKAAADLRV
+56 EAAAAELRI

-76 GMEGLLE
+76 GMGGLLE
-83 AAALPE
+83 AASMEE

-96 MSGAVGLNP
+96 MSGAVGLFP
-105 ALRALEAGKRL
+105 ALRALEAGKKL

-124 VCAGELV
+124 VCAGNLV
-131 TAKAREIGAELLPV
+131 TALAKEKRLPLLPV

-152 FQCLQGRGEVKR
+152 FQCLQGGGEVRR

-169 SGGPFRTFSPEAL
+169 SGGPFRTLSGEAL
-182 AKVTRA
+182 KTVTKE

-194 NWRMG
+194 NWAMG

-216 IEAMWLFGLRPEQ
+216 IEAMWLFDLPPEK
-229 IRVLVHP
+229 IKVLVHP
-236 QSVVHSAVEFIDGAV
+236 QSVVHSAVEFVDGAV

-269 WPERKPCPAPPL
+269 WPERKPSPAPAL

-286 AALTF
+286 APLTF
-291 EEPDLVRFPCLKLAM
+291 EEPDLRRFPCLALAM
-306 DCASRRG
+306 ACAGHRG

-322 ANEVAVGA
+322 ANEEAVGA
-330 FLEDRIGF
+330 FLRGQIGF
-338 TEICS
+338 TQIYD
-343 LVSRALEALS
+343 LVAAVLEKLS
-353 GLPGGS
+353 GMPGGS
-359 LEEIVAADEAAR
+359 LEEIVEADEAAR
-371 RYTRQCLSQSSI
+371 RQLKACLSSI

>member
-1 MALSLLG
+1 MGLSLLG
-8 ATGSIGTQTLD
+8 ATGSIGRQTLD
-19 VAEKLGLPVC
+19 VAEHLGLGVC
-29 ALAARQS
+29 ALAAGKR
-36 VAPMEAAARRFAPKL
+36 VRELEEAARRFRPRL

-56 EKAAADLRV
+56 EAAAAELKI

-76 GMEGLLE
+76 GMGGLLE
-83 AAALPE
+83 AASMEE

-96 MSGAVGLNP
+96 MSGAVGLFP
-105 ALRALEAGKRL
+105 ALRALEAGKKL

-124 VCAGELV
+124 VCAGNLV
-131 TAKAREIGAELLPV
+131 TALAKEKGLPLLPV

-152 FQCLQGRGEVKR
+152 FQCLQGGGDVRR

-169 SGGPFRTFSPEAL
+169 SGGPFRTLSGEAL
-182 AKVTRA
+182 KTVTKE

-194 NWRMG
+194 NWAMG

-216 IEAMWLFGLRPEQ
+216 IEAMWLFDLPPEK
-229 IRVLVHP
+229 IKVLVHP
-236 QSVVHSAVEFIDGAV
+236 QSVVHSAVEFVDGAV

-269 WPERKPCPAPPL
+269 WPERKPSPAPAL

-286 AALTF
+286 APLTF
-291 EEPDLVRFPCLKLAM
+291 EEPDLRRFPCLALAM
-306 DCASRRG
+306 ACAGHRG

-322 ANEVAVGA
+322 ANEEAVGA
-330 FLEDRIGF
+330 FLRGQIGF
-338 TEICS
+338 TQIYD
-343 LVSRALEALS
+343 LVAAVLEKLS
-353 GLPGGS
+353 GMPGGS
-359 LEEIVAADEAAR
+359 LEEIVEADEAAR
-371 RYTRQCLSQSSI
+371 RQLKACLSSI